1 MEKVDDY
8 LELNDKY
15 LKEGDALL
23 EKGDYVQ
30 ASEKF
35 WGAAAEVVKAVA
47 AKRGVDIQ
55 SHRELFRFI
64 TTLSKEL
71 SDSQLLTSFSLAGAL
86 HQNFYENWLTSE
98 MVVDHSKTVKSLVEK
113 LKRLVR

>member
-1 MEKVDDY
+1 MEKVENY
-8 LELNDKY
+8 LKLNDKY

-35 WGAAAEVVKAVA
+35 WGAAAEAVKAIA
-47 AKRGVDIQ
+47 ASRGVDIR
-55 SHRELFRFI
+55 SHGELYRFV
-64 TTLSKEL
+64 TTLSKEAN
-71 SDSQLLTSFSLAGAL
+71 DIELLRYFSLAAAL

-98 MVVDHSKTVKSLVEK
+98 MVVDHSNMVKSLEP
-113 LKRLVR
+113 